1 MTVRVGEIEELV
13 TQEEETPGQIP
24 QASSGIR
31 GGRGEM
37 RTQLD
42 EDSSSTTKSTGNAY
56 DE

>member
-1 MTVRVGEIEELV
+1 MTVRVGEIEELA

-42 EDSSSTTKSTGNAY
+42 ENSSSTTKSTNDY